1 MLFRSGVNKAV
12 AQIPSPAGLPEN
24 IHNYAIEIK
33 LNASHF
39 TDQVSDEVITFSLGE
54 GSPQNRAHRLRLQM
68 GLSEKRQL
76 CFWMECGQKQTA
88 EMQIAPQ
95 SQLMNPTL
103 LRMQLDTI
111 SNQAVVKTRPA
122 SAGDWKDEITLK
134 LSKRIDPDHVE
145 ITYNSDVLTS
155 DDWLEIDRIE
165 ILGW

>member
-1 MLFRSGVNKAV
+1 
-12 AQIPSPAGLPEN
+12 
-24 IHNYAIEIK
+24 
-33 LNASHF
+33 
-39 TDQVSDEVITFSLGE
+39 
-54 GSPQNRAHRLRLQM
+54 
-68 GLSEKRQL
+68 
-76 CFWMECGQKQTA
+76 
-88 EMQIAPQ
+88 
-95 SQLMNPTL
+95 MNPTL

-122 SAGDWKDEITLK
+122 SVGNWKDEITLK